1 MGDDCRCT
9 GAASVFLG
17 FVMGA
22 AIGGGIALLTAPRTG
37 KETRERIR
45 EGAEDFEALVKETTA
60 DAEARL
66 RKAVADTKDLLQK
79 KQEQLRS
86 AVEAGKEAMAAERE
100 KHQEQA

>member
-1 MGDDCRCT
+1 MADECRCT
-9 GAASVFLG
+9 GAAGVFLG

-22 AIGGGIALLTAPRTG
+22 AIGGGIALLTAPRSG

-45 EGAEDFEALVKETTA
+45 ESAEEFEDKVKETTA

-66 RKAVADTKDLLQK
+66 HKAVTDAKELLQK
-79 KQEQLRS
+79 KQDQLRS

-100 KHQEQA
+100 KHQEPV